1 MNETETEIITAET
14 GTIALLNKSEID
26 QQIATAHRFP
36 RSLKKFLNES
46 LELAT
51 LDDETAE
58 ECIYALKRDGK
69 TIEGPSARFAEIVA
83 MSWGNNRA
91 GARIVEE
98 GREFV
103 TAQGV
108 FHDLERNVAI
118 TYEVKRRIT
127 TRSGQRFGADMI
139 GVTANA
145 ACSIALRNAVLK
157 GVPKAL
163 WRKTYESARRAI
175 MGDFQT
181 LANRRTSAIHAFA
194 KFGVDEKA
202 VIGWLNRPSL
212 DEVSLDDLVLLRG
225 LLTAIKEG
233 ETTPEQAFSSQP
245 PERANAVPLS
255 ERLAAAK
262 DGASASNQTGFS
274 HAHVINEIDGAIN
287 GGASQSNDEIQ
298 DNVNPNAHHDDS
310 SLHHEAAP
318 APSDPASTTGG
329 AGDNFPG
336 DAAALP
342 DNWQVEYVG
351 VLRRAR
357 QQDSLKKFSAQFW
370 DQYGGREKYAKT
382 DDGKEAAAIFMAF
395 EMGFGDRA
403 AIDAQLREIGVL

>member
-1 MNETETEIITAET
+1 MNQIVEHKPVKSVTMDMATRFGMEPDAFEQTLRRTVVPEKCTREQFAAFLLVAKKYDLDPLTKEIYAFPTQSGGIQPIVSIDGWVNLINSHPSMDGLEFEDHFDDSGKLTAVSARIWRKDRTKPIVVTEYM
-14 GTIALLNKSEID
+14 
-26 QQIATAHRFP
+26 
-36 RSLKKFLNES
+36 
-46 LELAT
+46 
-51 LDDETAE
+51 E
-58 ECIYALKRDGK
+58 ECARNTQPWKQWPRRMLRHKTMIQCARYAFG
-69 TIEGPSARFAEIVA
+69 FAGIIDPDEYDR
-83 MSWGNNRA
+83 MSDVGVIHDITSRA
-91 GARIVEE
+91 
-98 GREFV
+98 
-103 TAQGV
+103 
-108 FHDLERNVAI
+108 
-118 TYEVKRRIT
+118 
-127 TRSGQRFGADMI
+127 S
-139 GVTANA
+139 
-145 ACSIALRNAVLK
+145 
-157 GVPKAL
+157 
-163 WRKTYESARRAI
+163 
-175 MGDFQT
+175 
-181 LANRRTSAIHAFA
+181 
-194 KFGVDEKA
+194 
-202 VIGWLNRPSL
+202 
-212 DEVSLDDLVLLRG
+212 
-225 LLTAIKEG
+225 
-233 ETTPEQAFSSQP
+233 
-245 PERANAVPLS
+245 LS

-357 QQDSLKKFSAQFW
+357 QQDSLKKFSAKFW

>member
-1 MNETETEIITAET
+1 MNEIVKEEQRPALNV
-14 GTIALLNKSEID
+14 GGPIAGLI
-26 QQIATAHRFP
+26 P
-36 RSLKKFLNES
+36 RSIEEVFRLSNAVVQAGMAPYGLETPQKATVAILTG
-46 LELAT
+46 LELG
-51 LDDETAE
+51 LPPMQ
-58 ECIYALKRDGK
+58 ALQS
-69 TIEGPSARFAEIVA
+69 IAVI
-83 MSWGNNRA
+83 NNRPCIWGDGLIAVVRKSPLCLYIKEWVDGEGDNMVAYCETHRKGEFKPELRSFSVADARKA
-91 GARIVEE
+91 GLWQTESV
-98 GREFV
+98 
-103 TAQGV
+103 
-108 FHDLERNVAI
+108 
-118 TYEVKRRIT
+118 VKRRAKN
-127 TRSGQRFGADMI
+127 GE
-139 GVTANA
+139 
-145 ACSIALRNAVLK
+145 
-157 GVPKAL
+157 
-163 WRKTYESARRAI
+163 TYEKENDSPWWKYPRRMLAMRARSWCLRDVYADVTK
-175 MGDFQT
+175 GLQVREEVEDYSHQGPDNARDVTPRST
-181 LANRRTSAIHAFA
+181 L
-194 KFGVDEKA
+194 
-202 VIGWLNRPSL
+202 P
-212 DEVSLDDLVLLRG
+212 
-225 LLTAIKEG
+225 
-233 ETTPEQAFSSQP
+233 
-245 PERANAVPLS
+245 

-262 DGASASNQTGFS
+262 DGASAGSQSGFS

-357 QQDSLKKFSAQFW
+357 QQDSLEKFSAQFW

>member
-1 MNETETEIITAET
+1 MNEQPKNLPAQ
-14 GTIALLNKSEID
+14 GFRQVAIANHGGGGMLMPQTFGDVVSFSEIMARSQHAIPKHLRDVPGACLAVTMQAMRWEMDPFAVASKSYNVKDIIAYEAQLVAAIVNTRAPLKTRPVYTYSSEGADRRCMVSAVFDDGVERSYETPRLADIKIKNSPLWTSDPD
-26 QQIATAHRFP
+26 QQL
-36 RSLKKFLNES
+36 SY
-46 LELAT
+46 
-51 LDDETAE
+51 
-58 ECIYALKRDGK
+58 YA
-69 TIEGPSARFAEIVA
+69 I
-83 MSWGNNRA
+83 RA
-91 GARIVEE
+91 
-98 GREFV
+98 F
-103 TAQGV
+103 
-108 FHDLERNVAI
+108 
-118 TYEVKRRIT
+118 
-127 TRSGQRFGADMI
+127 
-139 GVTANA
+139 
-145 ACSIALRNAVLK
+145 
-157 GVPKAL
+157 
-163 WRKTYESARRAI
+163 ARRYCPEVV
-175 MGDFQT
+175 
-181 LANRRTSAIHAFA
+181 L
-194 KFGVDEKA
+194 GVYTPEEA
-202 VIGWLNRPSL
+202 EN
-212 DEVSLDDLVLLRG
+212 LRG
-225 LLTAIKEG
+225 PDSALDV
-233 ETTPEQAFSSQP
+233 TP
-245 PERANAVPLS
+245 RASLS

>member
-1 MNETETEIITAET
+1 MKDIVSTERP
-14 GTIALLNKSEID
+14 
-26 QQIATAHRFP
+26 AHRDVPQVIDSVPILDTSRFEHMQRIANVMASTSLIP
-36 RSLKKFLNES
+36 ESLRTSGKRDSKIDLPFAQVFANCFLIVNQATRWGMDPFAVASCCSVVHGRLQYEGKLVSAVLEAKLGSQLFHYFTGNPGTDDYRIFLSDKPFTSELIASLKPGAS
-46 LELAT
+46 LPGFNLWDGSVAEWKTTGDGSPWSPKNYRRMLIYRGTRDWARIYRPALMLGVYT
-51 LDDETAE
+51 DDELLDLA
-58 ECIYALKRDGK
+58 DD
-69 TIEGPSARFAEIVA
+69 AR
-83 MSWGNNRA
+83 
-91 GARIVEE
+91 
-98 GREFV
+98 
-103 TAQGV
+103 
-108 FHDLERNVAI
+108 
-118 TYEVKRRIT
+118 
-127 TRSGQRFGADMI
+127 
-139 GVTANA
+139 
-145 ACSIALRNAVLK
+145 
-157 GVPKAL
+157 
-163 WRKTYESARRAI
+163 ARRATPVTSLI
-175 MGDFQT
+175 DRLSGAANSQT
-181 LANRRTSAIHAFA
+181 S
-194 KFGVDEKA
+194 
-202 VIGWLNRPSL
+202 
-212 DEVSLDDLVLLRG
+212 
-225 LLTAIKEG
+225 
-233 ETTPEQAFSSQP
+233 
-245 PERANAVPLS
+245 
-255 ERLAAAK
+255 
-262 DGASASNQTGFS
+262 GFS
-274 HAHVINEIDGAIN
+274 LSHVESETRGAIN